1 MKRDY
6 IATGMSRDLR
16 PHNRALNAAGKKG
29 TQGEQKG
36 QIPCSHVRQKMS
48 FDIDDDCALSQIL
61 FLDREVINGS
71 TTFLRYLMKGQCRFF
86 MVRIIISST
95 VFENQAK
102 ISCGNNASAT
112 SVNLSCAMIAKM

>member
-1 MKRDY
+1 V
-6 IATGMSRDLR
+6 S
-16 PHNRALNAAGKKG
+16 KKG
-29 TQGEQKG
+29 KFR
-36 QIPCSHVRQKMS
+36 VRTCDKKMS